1 MSNIKKYFF
10 SFFIFFTLIFIFL
23 ILVNCFFYFNLINEA
38 IYRFLKI
45 FIMMISVFISSY
57 ILGNKCKNKGY
68 LNGLL
73 FGFIL
78 ISFMFLIGIF
88 FNKLQIKL
96 LFYYFIIISSS
107 TLGGTCGIR
116 KKKL

>member
-1 MSNIKKYFF
+1 MSNIKKYAFAYL
-10 SFFIFFTLIFIFL
+10 SFFIFIFL
-23 ILVNCFFYFNLINEA
+23 FFILINCFFYFNLINEA

-45 FIMMISVFISSY
+45 LIMMISVFISSY

-78 ISFMFLIGIF
+78 LV
-88 FNKLQIKL
+88 LCL
-96 LFYYFIIISSS
+96 Y
-107 TLGGTCGIR
+107 
-116 KKKL
+116 